1 MVSVSRVL
9 WVWLALWGGVN
20 GAMANS
26 LKPCPDR
33 PNCVSTLQGGEQ
45 SLPPLRYQGDKS
57 KAKSDLLRVV
67 RSLAHMQIIEDKGD
81 YLHVT
86 VTSAIFKFVDDVEF
100 LIEDSHKV
108 IHVRSASRTGYS
120 DFGVNRR
127 RVEKIQRLF
136 AALQ

>member
-1 MVSVSRVL
+1 
-9 WVWLALWGGVN
+9 
-20 GAMANS
+20 
-26 LKPCPDR
+26 
-33 PNCVSTLQGGEQ
+33 
-45 SLPPLRYQGDKS
+45 DKS